1 MTIVA
6 AVLSALHLLALAIG
20 LPAVVL
26 RARALAALRG
36 AADSAT
42 IKRALVA
49 DGLWGL
55 AAALWILTGPAR
67 AFGPLEK
74 GTAFYLGSPLFHAKL
89 GLFLLVF
96 ALELRPMIGLIGW
109 RRTLR
114 AGRTPDLTQAPLYAT
129 LSWIEAALVIVIVF
143 VASLMARA
151 VSYPG

>member
-6 AVLSALHLLALAIG
+6 AILSALHVLALAIG
-20 LPAVVL
+20 LSAIVL
-26 RARALAALRG
+26 RARALATLG
-36 AADSAT
+36 TSADTAT
-42 IKRALVA
+42 IKRALLA

-55 AAALWILTGPAR
+55 AAALWILTGSAR

-74 GTAFYLGSPLFHAKL
+74 GTEFYLGSPLFHAKL

-109 RRTLR
+109 RKTLR
-114 AGRTPDLTQAPLYAT
+114 AGKTPDLSQAPLYAT
-129 LSWIEAALVIVIVF
+129 LSWIEAVLVVVIVF

-151 VSYPG
+151 VGFPG